1 MFYFRNTKSFQ
12 ISTYKHRVK
21 YLSKQNILLGKK
33 INYQK
38 YLKRRLCIVWAGPAI
53 NADFFSYYLG
63 ALQSIIERDFCQGL
77 NKLFHLFYCH
87 IMISLFRPAGT
98 PFVCQFKKHQIS
110 KLYQKRPREKVCFH
124 YVCSGLVWKI
134 DFSLLVKSD

>member
-12 ISTYKHRVK
+12 ISTYKHTVK

-38 YLKRRLCIVWAGPAI
+38 YLKRRLCIVWAGPVI

-77 NKLFHLFYCH
+77 NKWFHLFYCH

-98 PFVCQFKKHQIS
+98 PFVCQFKNIRSASYTK
-110 KLYQKRPREKVCFH
+110 KGPER
-124 YVCSGLVWKI
+124 
-134 DFSLLVKSD
+134 KSVSTTFVQF

>member
-12 ISTYKHRVK
+12 ISTYKHTVK
-21 YLSKQNILLGKK
+21 YLSKQNILLEK
-33 INYQK
+33 NYQK
-38 YLKRRLCIVWAGPAI
+38 YLKRRLCIVWAGPVI
-53 NADFFSYYLG
+53 NADFLSYYLG

-98 PFVCQFKKHQIS
+98 PFVCQFKNIRSASYTK
-110 KLYQKRPREKVCFH
+110 KGPER
-124 YVCSGLVWKI
+124 
-134 DFSLLVKSD
+134 KSVSTTFVQF